1 MTLIVLA
8 KLQYI
13 YLCLMFIIYLTV
25 SLWFDR
31 RPNWWRIERPQQV
44 IDILH
49 VSVVSILQNISYIIQ
64 AHSTNTLPLQP
75 LYNLC

>member
-1 MTLIVLA
+1 
-8 KLQYI
+8 
-13 YLCLMFIIYLTV
+13 MFIIYLTV

-49 VSVVSILQNISYIIQ
+49 VSVISIIQNIWYIIQ
-64 AHSTNTLPLQP
+64 AHSTNTLPLQA
-75 LYNLC
+75 LYNFC